1 MTLMRRASSNLAELM
16 LPKVVDSLTFGDGNL
31 PSQSRRRDLMPL
43 KVTVISLTGPFHCPG
58 PFGSRS
64 FW

>member
-16 LPKVVDSLTFGDGNL
+16 LPKVVDSLTFGDPNL
-31 PSQSRRRDLMPL
+31 PSQSRWRDIMPL

-58 PFGSRS
+58 TLVRRS